1 MIARSSRF
9 SIERALR
16 NVYGEVA
23 MIEELKE
30 EKLVEKVGG
39 RFRLSSLIQ
48 KRLVVLNRG
57 SAPYVDA
64 ADKKDKLQ
72 IVVQEILEDKIYLN
86 MDGELVENIQEPL
99 PMTDVPPVPAITPEP
114 RLDAPFEPQ
123 FEVRSGDFV

>member
-1 MIARSSRF
+1 
-9 SIERALR
+9 
-16 NVYGEVA
+16 

-72 IVVQEILEDKIYLN
+72 IVIQEILEDKIYLN

-99 PMTDVPPVPAITPEP
+99 PMTDVPPVPEIVSEP
-114 RLDAPFEPQ
+114 RLESAFEPNFGTQ
-123 FEVRSGDFV
+123 FGGFV